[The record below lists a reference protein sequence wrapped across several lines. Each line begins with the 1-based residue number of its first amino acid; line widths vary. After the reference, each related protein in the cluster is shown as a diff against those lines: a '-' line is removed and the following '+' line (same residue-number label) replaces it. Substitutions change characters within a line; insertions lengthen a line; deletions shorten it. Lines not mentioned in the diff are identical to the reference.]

1 MTIWFAN
8 GIFLIGS
15 FLMVYAGILKN
26 KKAVLLV
33 QTIQIILFIIGNLLL
48 GGITG
53 AISNA
58 LGALRNILCYFDKLR
73 FWIMT
78 LITFLAVLL
87 GICFNDLG
95 VIGFLP
101 IISVV
106 IFTYGMNTK
115 NIIYFKYL
123 NIFSMLM
130 WLIYDTYIMAYSA
143 AIFDFLTIMT
153 NVIAIFTVNSKREA

>member
-58 LGALRNILCYFDKLR
+58 LGTLRNILCYFDKLR

-78 LITFLAVLL
+78 LISFLAVLL

>member
-78 LITFLAVLL
+78 LIAF
-87 GICFNDLG
+87 
-95 VIGFLP
+95 
-101 IISVV
+101 
-106 IFTYGMNTK
+106 
-115 NIIYFKYL
+115 
-123 NIFSMLM
+123 
-130 WLIYDTYIMAYSA
+130 
-143 AIFDFLTIMT
+143 
-153 NVIAIFTVNSKREA
+153 

>member
-1 MTIWFAN
+1 MILLAN

-26 KKAVLLV
+26 KKATLLV

-53 AISNA
+53 AISNG
-58 LGALRNILCYFDKLR
+58 LGAIRNILCYFDKLKL
-73 FWIMT
+73 WIIT
-78 LITFLAVLL
+78 LIAFLAVLF
-87 GICFNDLG
+87 GIYFNDLG
-95 VIGFLP
+95 IIGFLP

-115 NIIYFKYL
+115 NIIYFKFL

-130 WLIYDTYIMAYSA
+130 WLIYDIYIMAYSA
-143 AIFDFLTIMT
+143 AIFDFLTIIA
-153 NVIAIFTVNSKREA
+153 NVIAVFTVNKNGKA